1 MNGIMRERISLIFVF
16 LLVVFTANSQYYYK
30 DILLARQNQENWK
43 AFHDKKVREVSI
55 QSIDANNEQTPD
67 FTCVQKV
74 TTDFR
79 SIATFTKSA
88 NVPASTLTAFY
99 DPSGRMI
106 KTVDTSDTYRST
118 TEYTYNES
126 GGINVML
133 NNSVQTDNQII
144 TTEKHLW
151 IYEAGSPTK
160 MIKIKGETDSTVVS
174 FVKDEKGN
182 IVEEKPMRGGQSLP
196 SVFYYYDNDGQLT
209 DIVRYNQKAGRL
221 LPDYV
226 FEYNSG
232 HLSSML
238 FVPNGSTDYQRWIYV
253 YDANGLKTNETCY
266 DKKRQV
272 VVKIRYNYTLF

>member
-1 MNGIMRERISLIFVF
+1 MRERISLIFVF
-16 LLVVFTANSQYYYK
+16 LLVVFSASSQYYYK
-30 DILLARQNQENWK
+30 DILLARQNQDNWK
-43 AFHDKKVREVSI
+43 SYRDKKVREVSI
-55 QSIDANNEQTPD
+55 QSIDATNEPTPD

-88 NVPASTLTAFY
+88 NVPASTLTAYY
-99 DPSGRMI
+99 DPSGKMI
-106 KTVDTSDTYRST
+106 KTVDTSDTYKST
-118 TEYTYNES
+118 TEYMYNENGQIS
-126 GGINVML
+126 EML

-144 TTEKHLW
+144 TTEKHIW
-151 IYEAGSPTK
+151 VYDAGSPKK

-174 FVKDEKGN
+174 FIKDEKGN
-182 IVEEKPMRGGQSLP
+182 IVEEKPMRGGQSQP
-196 SVFYYYDNDGQLT
+196 SVFYYYDGDGKLT
-209 DIVRYNQKAGRL
+209 DIVRYNQKAARL

-232 HLSSML
+232 RLSSML

-272 VVKIRYNYTLF
+272 VVKIRYSYSFF